1 MLCCALR
8 IAALVLDWSAMKL
21 PLPQKTLRE
30 YIEQYRQEHTQL
42 GTKLTHMVG
51 IPMIVASFPTALVN
65 PPAAGG
71 LFVGGWALQLIGH
84 KVFEKNKP
92 AFLADPY
99 YLLVG
104 PAWVAVE
111 WMELLRL
118 PIPEAFKPRPADTSS
133 PEPTAKHVNGEATAA
148 AS

>member
-1 MLCCALR
+1 M
-8 IAALVLDWSAMKL
+8 AAF
-21 PLPQKTLRE
+21 PLPQRSLRE
-30 YIEQYRQEHTQL
+30 YLAQYHQEHTKL

-65 PPAAGG
+65 PPVAGG

-92 AFLADPY
+92 SFLADPY

-104 PAWVAVE
+104 PVWVAAE
-111 WMELLRL
+111 WMQLFGL
-118 PIPEAFKPRPADTSS
+118 PLPDVFHAASPAASS
-133 PEPTAKHVNGEATAA
+133 EEDGVRETAKTAANGEAATAA
-148 AS
+148 S

>member
-1 MLCCALR
+1 
-8 IAALVLDWSAMKL
+8 MKL
-21 PLPQKTLRE
+21 PLPQHTLRE
-30 YIEQYRQEHTQL
+30 YIEQYRNEHTQL

-51 IPMIVASFPTALVN
+51 IPMIVAAFPTALVN

-92 AFLADPY
+92 AFLMDPY

-118 PIPEAFKPRPADTSS
+118 PIPEAFKARPADAPA
-133 PEPTAKHVNGEATAA
+133 PEQPPKHVNGEATAA